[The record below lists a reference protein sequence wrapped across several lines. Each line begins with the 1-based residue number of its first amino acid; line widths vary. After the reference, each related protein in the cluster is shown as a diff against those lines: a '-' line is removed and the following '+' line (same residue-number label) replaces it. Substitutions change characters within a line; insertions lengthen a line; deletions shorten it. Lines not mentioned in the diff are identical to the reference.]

1 MEWVQQTTA
10 TTMLT
15 ELYLTCLPRQNK
27 RWNQKAKN
35 NKTKKNTNERMS
47 LPP

>member
-15 ELYLTCLPRQNK
+15 ELRLKC
-27 RWNQKAKN
+27 WNQKAKR
-35 NKTKKNTNERMS
+35 KTKKNTNERMS